1 MKESY
6 HHYTELSLYEEGL
19 VGLEKRW
26 LSIFIYGFFLIV
38 IMYVCPKFMR
48 KFETRAGV
56 WGINIVELVAD
67 EITQQQ
73 KGMLSM
79 KAKKTNIKNF

>member
-1 MKESY
+1 MKESCD

-19 VGLEKRW
+19 VGLEERW
-26 LSIFIYGFFLIV
+26 LSIFIYGCFLIV

-48 KFETRAGV
+48 NFEIRAGV
-56 WGINIVELVAD
+56 WGINIVGLVAD

-73 KGMLSM
+73 KECCQ
-79 KAKKTNIKNF
+79 

>member
-1 MKESY
+1 
-6 HHYTELSLYEEGL
+6 
-19 VGLEKRW
+19 
-26 LSIFIYGFFLIV
+26 
-38 IMYVCPKFMR
+38 MR
-48 KFETRAGV
+48 NFEIRAGV
-56 WGINIVELVAD
+56 WGINIVGLVAD